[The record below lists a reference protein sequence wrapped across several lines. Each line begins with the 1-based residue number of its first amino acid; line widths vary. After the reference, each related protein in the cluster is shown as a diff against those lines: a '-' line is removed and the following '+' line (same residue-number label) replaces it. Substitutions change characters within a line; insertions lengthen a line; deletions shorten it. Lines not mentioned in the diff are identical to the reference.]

1 MSGITQNSLV
11 DRKQLIEMFPALG
24 GKKYRLDWLI
34 RNRSIPLIKINR
46 SVYFNPRA
54 IDEWIKNNEIN
65 EVGKNG

>member
-1 MSGITQNSLV
+1 MNQINRESMI

-24 GKKYRLDWLI
+24 GKKHRLDWLI

-54 IDEWIKNNEIN
+54 IDEWIKNNEIGLGGN
-65 EVGKNG
+65 K

>member
-1 MSGITQNSLV
+1 MSVLNQNSLI

-24 GKKYRLDWLI
+24 AKRYRLDYLI

-54 IDEWIKNNEIN
+54 IDEWIKKNEIN
-65 EVGKNG
+65 EVE